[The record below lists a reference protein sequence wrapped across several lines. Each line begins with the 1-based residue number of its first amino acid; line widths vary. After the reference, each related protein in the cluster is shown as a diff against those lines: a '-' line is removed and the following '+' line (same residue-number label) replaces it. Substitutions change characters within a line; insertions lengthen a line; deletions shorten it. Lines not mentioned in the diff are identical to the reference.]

1 MNYKL
6 LVKNYN
12 IEKLIK
18 DYEIAEKLHGFINPE
33 KYNGKSFSISNKT
46 FGWEAIPLNSI
57 DGTIG
62 NNATIPNYTNEI
74 YNYVPN
80 VILLKCKYISKIL
93 NDLNTDIYLVRLM
106 KLKSG
111 GYIYP
116 HIDEIITNKNII
128 RCQIPIK
135 TNNDIKFIIDNEEV
149 NLESGNLYFINA
161 GNKIHS
167 VKNNSNSDRISIV
180 IDLKPNEYINNLLKI
195 NLND

>member
-1 MNYKL
+1 
-6 LVKNYN
+6 
-12 IEKLIK
+12 
-18 DYEIAEKLHGFINPE
+18 
-33 KYNGKSFSISNKT
+33 
-46 FGWEAIPLNSI
+46 
-57 DGTIG
+57 
-62 NNATIPNYTNEI
+62 
-74 YNYVPN
+74 
-80 VILLKCKYISKIL
+80 
-93 NDLNTDIYLVRLM
+93 M